1 MVVEGAENERCFFAG
16 LAGQG
21 GGACK
26 DEVISAAHAPNRG
39 LGARREPVT
48 VLPSFALVTR
58 PRALSLRSHEASS
71 SQKSCPRGPL
81 FLKSCSYRPG
91 TVSGTSRD
99 EEGGAN

>member
-39 LGARREPVT
+39 LGARGEPVA
-48 VLPSFALVTR
+48 VLPSFALELE
-58 PRALSLRSHEASS
+58 ASCLSLIET
-71 SQKSCPRGPL
+71 RGLVFSKILP
-81 FLKSCSYRPG
+81 
-91 TVSGTSRD
+91 SR
-99 EEGGAN
+99 ATFSKILLSLHK

>member
-39 LGARREPVT
+39 LGARGEPVA
-48 VLPSFALVTR
+48 VLPSFALELE
-58 PRALSLRSHEASS
+58 ASCLSLTETRGLVFSKILPSRATYSKILLSLSS
-71 SQKSCPRGPL
+71 VPL
-81 FLKSCSYRPG
+81 ENYR
-91 TVSGTSRD
+91 T
-99 EEGGAN
+99 E